1 MITADSG
8 VLVGTIWFME
18 SAIEKTPQEVLSDM
32 KNDLAR
38 KRCTLLIT
46 FVISLLPLIILLL
59 CQYYGFSQDKNLLEN
74 LFNANLAILGV
85 DLAALAILFAL
96 FQDKELDDSA
106 KNAFKEQSIAFVG
119 NALLQIVAIMFNIL
133 NSICQ
138 SFCCAFYY
146 ISFIFQIWA
155 LIGVFDIIVELYTLI
170 TAIINNRK

>member
-18 SAIEKTPQEVLSDM
+18 SAIEKTLQEVLSDM

-59 CQYYGFSQDKNLLEN
+59 CQYYGFSQDKNLLED

-85 DLAALAILFAL
+85 DITALAILFAL
-96 FQDKELDDSA
+96 FQDKKLDDSA
-106 KNAFKEQSIAFVG
+106 KNAFKEQSSAFIG
-119 NALLQIVAIMFNIL
+119 NAFLQLVAILFNIL
-133 NSICQ
+133 NSICH
-138 SFCCAFYY
+138 SFSCVFYY
-146 ISFIFQIWA
+146 ISFVLQIWA
-155 LIGVFDIIVELYTLI
+155 LICVFDIIIELYTLI
-170 TAIINNRK
+170 TAITNKK

>member
-1 MITADSG
+1 M
-8 VLVGTIWFME
+8 LVGTIWFME

-106 KNAFKEQSIAFVG
+106 KNAFKEFMAGVK
-119 NALLQIVAIMFNIL
+119 IV
-133 NSICQ
+133 
-138 SFCCAFYY
+138 
-146 ISFIFQIWA
+146 
-155 LIGVFDIIVELYTLI
+155 
-170 TAIINNRK
+170 